1 MNTEQ
6 TKRTLSLLEQ
16 TKKLLSKQERQD
28 LIPSIEQAENYL
40 IQREQMVL
48 VCGEFKRGKSSLIG
62 AMLEQTDIC
71 PVDIDIATAVVSI
84 ISYGNTHK
92 VFRYFG
98 EIGGK
103 EKEEIPFD
111 QISAYATGRK
121 IAQDNTW
128 LLEIQ
133 VPCDLL
139 KNGLVLIDT
148 PGLGGLDPRHGF
160 LTSYFMP
167 QADVVL
173 FTVDAGE
180 PLSDAEITFLKE
192 KVSGTATQIIIVLN
206 KIDKV
211 DSPETLI
218 TDIRNKVG
226 GALGDAGTDIQ
237 VIPVSSKLKIDYLRD
252 KDEDDLNES
261 NLDALM
267 SALSMALQK
276 QDQTLVRLS
285 IQTSVGILNDLRAP
299 LIIQIQQAE
308 NANAQDTE
316 ELQDRCKREKE
327 RVQKLLDPSALWRT
341 ELSQKFSDLRM
352 KISASLK
359 MESIELSAQKKISE
373 TAKQSESGGDPNLVL
388 AMIEESITDLA
399 KHADRELIEGTKQ
412 ICLSL
417 QEDHGLSISDDRF
430 LGSTFEYE
438 GRRDLNADIPSV
450 AERTFTYLRQAS
462 FGATMGAGV
471 GWVIAT
477 IANPV
482 LGVGAA
488 LFMIYQNIKFGH
500 TQLSEQKVRNILSTV
515 SPEIQKA
522 LISLNTYIEQRQHEI
537 ERAFK
542 DSTQQELEHA
552 KARYQE
558 IAKALEFV
566 LKRDAEERK
575 ALDKIIKTKLEPI
588 EQLIKYFKRLAE
600 TIDSVKV

>member
-6 TKRTLSLLEQ
+6 TKRTFSLLQQ
-16 TKKLLSKQERQD
+16 TKKLLSRQERQD
-28 LIPSIEQAENYL
+28 LIPSIKQAENYL
-40 IQREQMVL
+40 IQREKVVL

-62 AMLEQTDIC
+62 AMLGQTDIC

-84 ISYGNTHK
+84 IRYGNTHK

-111 QISAYATGRK
+111 QISIYATGRNT
-121 IAQDNTW
+121 AQDDTW

-133 VPCDLL
+133 IPCDLL
-139 KNGLVLIDT
+139 ENGLVLIDT

-167 QADVVL
+167 QAHVVL

-192 KVSGTATQIIIVLN
+192 KVSGAATQIIIALN

-218 TDIRNKVG
+218 IDIRNKAG
-226 GALGDAGTDIQ
+226 AALGNAGTDIQ
-237 VIPVSSKLKIDYLRD
+237 VIPISSKLKIDYLRD

-267 SALSMALQK
+267 SALYMALQK
-276 QDQTLVRLS
+276 QNQALVCLS

-299 LIIQIQQAE
+299 LIVQIQQTKNE
-308 NANAQDTE
+308 SVQNTE

-327 RVQKLLDPSALWRT
+327 RVQKLLEPSALWRT

-359 MESIELSAQKKISE
+359 MESIEFSAQKKISVIA
-373 TAKQSESGGDPNLVL
+373 TQSESGGDPNLVL
-388 AMIEESITDLA
+388 AKIEESITDLA
-399 KHADRELIEGTKQ
+399 KHADRELIDGAKQ

-417 QEDHGLSISDDRF
+417 QENHGLSMSDDRF
-430 LGSTFEYE
+430 FGSTFEYK
-438 GRRDLNADIPSV
+438 GRRDLNANIPSA

-462 FGATMGAGV
+462 YGATMGTGV
-471 GWVIAT
+471 GWVFAT
-477 IANPV
+477 LTNPA

-500 TQLSEQKVRNILSTV
+500 TQLSEQKIKSILSTV

-522 LISLNTYIEQRQHEI
+522 LIALNTYIKQRQHEI

-542 DSTQQELEHA
+542 DSTQQELEHG
-552 KARYQE
+552 KTRYQE
-558 IAKALEFV
+558 FAKALEAV
-566 LKRDAEERK
+566 LKRNAEERK
-575 ALDKIIKTKLEPI
+575 TLDKIVKTKLEPI
-588 EQLIKYFKRLAE
+588 EQLIKYFERLAG
-600 TIDSVKV
+600 TINSSKA

>member
-6 TKRTLSLLEQ
+6 TKRTLSLLQQ
-16 TKKLLSKQERQD
+16 TKKLLSRQERQD

-40 IQREQMVL
+40 IQREQVVL
-48 VCGEFKRGKSSLIG
+48 ACGEFKRGKSSLIG

-84 ISYGNTHK
+84 IRYGNTHK
-92 VFRYFG
+92 AFRYFG

-103 EKEEIPFD
+103 EKEEIFFD
-111 QISAYATGRK
+111 QISAYATGRNV
-121 IAQDNTW
+121 AQDNTW

-167 QADVVL
+167 QAHVVL

-192 KVSGTATQIIIVLN
+192 KVSGAATQIIIVLN

-226 GALGDAGTDIQ
+226 GALGNAGTDIQ

-267 SALSMALQK
+267 SALSVALQK
-276 QDQTLVRLS
+276 QEQALVRLS
-285 IQTSVGILNDLRAP
+285 IQTSVGILNELRAP
-299 LIIQIQQAE
+299 LIVQIQQAKNE
-308 NANAQDTE
+308 SAQDTG
-316 ELQDRCKREKE
+316 ELQNRCKNEKE

-352 KISASLK
+352 KISTSLK
-359 MESIELSAQKKISE
+359 MESIDLSAQKKISE
-373 TAKQSESGGDPNLVL
+373 IAKQSESSGDPNLVL
-388 AMIEESITDLA
+388 AKIEESITDLA
-399 KHADRELIEGTKQ
+399 KHADRELIESAKQ

-417 QEDHGLSISDDRF
+417 QEDHVLSISDDRF
-430 LGSTFEYE
+430 LNKTFEYK
-438 GRRDLNADIPSV
+438 GRRDLNANIPSA

-462 FGATMGAGV
+462 YGVTMGAGF
-471 GWVIAT
+471 ILL
-477 IANPV
+477 IANPF

-488 LFMIYQNIKFGH
+488 LFMIYQNVKSGH
-500 TQLSEQKVRNILSTV
+500 TQLSEQKIRSILSTV

-522 LISLNTYIEQRQHEI
+522 LIALNTYIEQRQHEI

-542 DSTQQELEHA
+542 DSTQQELEHG
-552 KARYQE
+552 KTRYQE
-558 IAKALEFV
+558 LAKALEAV
-566 LKRDAEERK
+566 LKGNAEERK
-575 ALDKIIKTKLEPI
+575 ALDKIVKTKLEPI
-588 EQLIKYFKRLAE
+588 EQLIKYFERLAG
-600 TIDSVKV
+600 TIDSVKA